1 MAAGLCS
8 PLLTK
13 PRPLWYAAGRRGRE
27 LCPQLTFVSGH
38 FKDYQRLGDAAIKVL
53 CDFAPRRTNSHR
65 RGLCRRRGLH
75 PFLRS
80 AGWKLLQRFAG
91 ACGRSRAP
99 DLVLGLTKVASADV
113 ACLGVRVNA
122 VCPGPV
128 ETRMIRSLE
137 SQRNPADTRVVHDAN
152 SASTPTGRYA
162 TPGEVANV
170 VMCLCSDLASDT
182 LVRISSSM
190 GPLWIGW
197 CTIWRASLIRH

>member
-53 CDFAPRRTNSHR
+53 CEFAPLVERISIDEAFADVAGCT
-65 RGLCRRRGLH
+65 

-91 ACGRSRAP
+91 ACGRGWASRS
-99 DLVLGLTKVASADV
+99 VLGLTEVASADV

-122 VCPGPV
+122 ACPGPV

-137 SQRNPADTRVVHDAN
+137 SQRNPADTRVVHDAEDP
-152 SASTPTGRYA
+152 SVS
-162 TPGEVANV
+162 
-170 VMCLCSDLASDT
+170 
-182 LVRISSSM
+182 VR
-190 GPLWIGW
+190 
-197 CTIWRASLIRH
+197 R